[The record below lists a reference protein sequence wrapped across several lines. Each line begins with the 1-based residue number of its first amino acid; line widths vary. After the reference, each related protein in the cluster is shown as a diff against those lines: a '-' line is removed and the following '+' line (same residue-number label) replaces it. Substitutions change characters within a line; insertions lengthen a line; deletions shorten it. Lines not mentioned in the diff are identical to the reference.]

1 MLRFILW
8 TCTVAG
14 LTWLCFHF
22 AAWTVFGQ
30 VALVWVL
37 ILCVVFGAYGLSKRE
52 KRRAADA
59 HAAHFDKIELRA
71 AAHRQTFVDTCGE
84 DRAASLEREEPQIWA
99 RMATHGRAR
108 R

>member
-1 MLRFILW
+1 
-8 TCTVAG
+8 
-14 LTWLCFHF
+14 
-22 AAWTVFGQ
+22 
-30 VALVWVL
+30 
-37 ILCVVFGAYGLSKRE
+37 
-52 KRRAADA
+52 
-59 HAAHFDKIELRA
+59 LRA